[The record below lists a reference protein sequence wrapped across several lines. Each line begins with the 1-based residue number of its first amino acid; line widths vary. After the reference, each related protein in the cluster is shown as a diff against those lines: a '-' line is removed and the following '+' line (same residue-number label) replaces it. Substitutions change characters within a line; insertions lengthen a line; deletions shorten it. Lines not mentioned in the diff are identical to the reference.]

1 MKRARARARERERE
15 REKKKVDDSGKKREI
30 VHGLVLPCYSILY
43 LSHSLIPSSSYTIHS
58 FVHPLLSLSLSF
70 SLSPPPPLVLSLFL
84 SHACTR
90 KYARSFISSL
100 SDYHHPYLSTFHSF
114 DIFISLSLS
123 LSPCYSLPSIPR
135 CRSCSRNQAR
145 RSHSFPF
152 LRPATSF
159 PFPLLPPANLTHPQ
173 RLNAVTYVRTA
184 RPRPFGNDFREN
196 FLIGAHRP

>member
-123 LSPCYSLPSIPR
+123 LSPPVTL
-135 CRSCSRNQAR
+135 
-145 RSHSFPF
+145 FLPF
-152 LRPATSF
+152 LAAAPARATKHVAPTRSPFFAPRHLF
-159 PFPLLPPANLTHPQ
+159 PFPSFLPP
-173 RLNAVTYVRTA
+173 
-184 RPRPFGNDFREN
+184 
-196 FLIGAHRP
+196 I